1 MGYKVYENV
10 INMELMWQMRQ
21 MIAEAAGM
29 QLIEPRCRKPLFK
42 RRAVQESMEN
52 KFRFHYPGEILERYH
67 ERCGDT
73 VQNLRALAIAL
84 ADEKE
89 FLKDNMFIGSQKAAF
104 IGRIRRKAEKDI
116 YLRNICLR
124 LSGMTWRRR
133 AGGRNFSGMCCIG
146 A

>member
-73 VQNLRALAIAL
+73 VQNLPYQGYGFTRTALVQEATLGLKLKYTWYNAVDFVRA
-84 ADEKE
+84 
-89 FLKDNMFIGSQKAAF
+89 
-104 IGRIRRKAEKDI
+104 
-116 YLRNICLR
+116 
-124 LSGMTWRRR
+124 
-133 AGGRNFSGMCCIG
+133 
-146 A
+146 